1 MASDRPAA
9 VYTVGD
15 FVRRVV
21 DGLLRGDRRGVVLCA
36 RCLVKLTRDHL
47 DRSYSKT
54 AIVEAMGE
62 IFSAPGALT
71 HVASSV
77 CGACGR
83 KKTPCLGVSPES
95 RRPGGAPDTP

>member
-1 MASDRPAA
+1 MASDGPTT

-21 DGLLRGDRRGVVLCA
+21 DSLLRSDRRGMLLCA

-47 DRSYSKT
+47 DKSYSKT
-54 AIVEAMGE
+54 AIVETIGE

-71 HVASSV
+71 HVASSA

-83 KKTPCLGVSPES
+83 KKTPCLGVSAEFRTAPEA
-95 RRPGGAPDTP
+95 R